1 MESSPPSFLSLHG
14 GVHPVR
20 AKGFTLIEIMIVIA
34 IVGIVMMTGLPSIVK
49 WRDRDQLAIAVKDTI
64 EGCKTARD
72 RAILQGVPWEFVVT
86 IAENGE
92 RQLQVREAP
101 RQDFRSDG
109 EGARASAKASESTY
123 SGFPRKLGNDV
134 LVQLIEVNFQ
144 SPGEG
149 NEARARFFPNGTAD
163 EFTVVYELSGKQRFI
178 KTDIITGMANEFD
191 PP

>member
-1 MESSPPSFLSLHG
+1 MMRSWPFCSEVKEARRHGRSS
-14 GVHPVR
+14 
-20 AKGFTLIEIMIVIA
+20 GFTLVEIMIVMA
-34 IVGIVMMTGLPSIVK
+34 IIGIVMATGLPSITR
-49 WRDRDQLAIAVKDTI
+49 WRNQDQLSQAVKDTI

-92 RQLQVREAP
+92 RQLLVRESP
-101 RQDFRSDG
+101 REEFRSNG
-109 EGARASAKASESTY
+109 EETRASAKPAESTY

-163 EFTVVYELSGKQRFI
+163 EFTVVYELGGKQRFV
-178 KTDIITGMANEFD
+178 KTDIITGMADQFD